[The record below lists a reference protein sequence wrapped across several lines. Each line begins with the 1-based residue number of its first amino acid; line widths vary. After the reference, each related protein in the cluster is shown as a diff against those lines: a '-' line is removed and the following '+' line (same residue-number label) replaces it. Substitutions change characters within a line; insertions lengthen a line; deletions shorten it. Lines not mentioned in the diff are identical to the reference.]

1 MRIERGI
8 VLAAGASKRLGSHKA
23 LIEIEGQTLVQ
34 LVCSKLQSAGLS
46 VTVVTRNSLKQKI
59 ENLLPNVSTV
69 VNPNPELG
77 RTGTIQ
83 RGIESIG
90 TGPLLIIPVDR
101 PGFSLETI
109 NLLCKTNTTT
119 IPTYEQKGGH
129 PIAITLRDCEKILAA
144 EPDIPLREIISPDRL
159 TVEDPHLH
167 LNIDTKED
175 VNELLKVAKHL

>member
-1 MRIERGI
+1 MRIDRGI
-8 VLAAGASKRLGSHKA
+8 VLAAGASKRPGRHKA
-23 LIEIEGQTLVQ
+23 FIEIEGQTLVQ

-83 RGIESIG
+83 RGIQSIG
-90 TGPLLIIPVDR
+90 TGPQLIIPVDR

-119 IPTYEQKGGH
+119 IPT
-129 PIAITLRDCEKILAA
+129 
-144 EPDIPLREIISPDRL
+144 
-159 TVEDPHLH
+159 
-167 LNIDTKED
+167 
-175 VNELLKVAKHL
+175 

>member
-129 PIAITLRDCEKILAA
+129 PIAITSQDCENILEA
-144 EPDIPLREIISPDRL
+144 EPDIPLRELISPERIHVD
-159 TVEDPHLH
+159 DPHLH
-167 LNIDTKED
+167 LNIDTKQD
-175 VNELLKVAKHL
+175 VKQLIKVAKHL

>member
-1 MRIERGI
+1 MRIDRGI

-23 LIEIEGQTLVQ
+23 LIEVEGQTLVQ

-129 PIAITLRDCEKILAA
+129 PIAITSQDCETV
-144 EPDIPLREIISPDRL
+144 SYTHL
-159 TVEDPHLH
+159 TLPTICSV
-167 LNIDTKED
+167 
-175 VNELLKVAKHL
+175 